1 MNWRFGEMAVDF
13 VGQYGIL
20 TLFTYY
26 DPKLWQMNKLVHDAS
41 LWELNYRRGNSSTFK
56 LTTNLI
62 VLDYF
67 HFLPL
72 LTLWGFGGFDVWT
85 RLASGRT

>member
-13 VGQYGIL
+13 VGQYSIL

-26 DPKLWQMNKLVHDAS
+26 DLKLWQMNKLVHDAL
-41 LWELNYRRGNSSTFK
+41 LWELNYQRGNSSTFK

-67 HFLPL
+67 HLLLL
-72 LTLWGFGGFDVWT
+72 LTLWGFGGFDVLT